1 MQTPDTTNDVP
12 VIGTKALIIMHVMLA
27 AFIALVHFKL
37 TNATDF

>member
-12 VIGTKALIIMHVMLA
+12 VIGTKALIIMHVMLV